1 MDKTLMIVDDSATMR
16 MIVRRFLRSA
26 GFKFDSIIEACNGKE
41 ALMLLAVERVDMM
54 LVDVD
59 MPVMGGPELVR
70 KVRKEKAYRDIRI
83 VMVSKESSP
92 DLIDR
97 VLADG
102 ADAYIL
108 KPFTPMMFEDRLTPI
123 LYFGSADSQPDQGSV
138 IK

>member
-1 MDKTLMIVDDSATMR
+1 MGKSLMIVDDSATMR

-26 GFKFDSIIEACNGKE
+26 GFKFDHITEACNGKE
-41 ALMLLAVERVDMM
+41 ALIELAGKPLDMII
-54 LVDVD
+54 VDVD
-59 MPVMGGPELVR
+59 MPIIDGPALVR
-70 KVRKEKAYRDIRI
+70 EVRKDPAFRNMKI

-108 KPFTPMMFEDRLTPI
+108 KPFTPMMFEERLAPLLDPYEPRI
-123 LYFGSADSQPDQGSV
+123 V
-138 IK
+138 R

>member
-1 MDKTLMIVDDSATMR
+1 MAKSLMIVDDSATMR

-26 GFKFDSIIEACNGKE
+26 GFKFDPILEAGNGKE
-41 ALMLLAVERVDMM
+41 ALTRLAGKPVDMM
-54 LVDVD
+54 IVDVD
-59 MPVMGGPELVR
+59 MPILGGPELVR
-70 KVRKEKAYRDIRI
+70 EIRKDPAFRDMRI

-108 KPFTPMMFEDRLTPI
+108 KPFTPIMFEERLAPFLDPTRT
-123 LYFGSADSQPDQGSV
+123 ARR
-138 IK
+138 

>member
-16 MIVRRFLRSA
+16 MIVRQFLRTA
-26 GFKFDSIIEACNGKE
+26 GFKFDSIVEACNGKE
-41 ALMLLAVERVDMM
+41 ALMLLAVETVDMM

-59 MPVMGGPELVR
+59 MPVMDGVELIR
-70 KVRKEKAYRDIRI
+70 NVRKEKAYRDIRI

-108 KPFTPMMFEDRLTPI
+108 KPFTPRMFEERLTPF
-123 LYFGSADSQPDQGSV
+123 LYFAPVDAQHNQ
-138 IK
+138 

>member
-16 MIVRRFLRSA
+16 MIVRRFLRTA
-26 GFKFDSIIEACNGKE
+26 GFKFDSIVEACNGKE
-41 ALMLLAVERVDMM
+41 ALMLLAVEKVDMM

-59 MPVMGGPELVR
+59 MPVMDGVELIR
-70 KVRKEKAYRDIRI
+70 NVRKEKAYRDIRI

-108 KPFTPMMFEDRLTPI
+108 KPFTPRMFEERLTPF
-123 LYFGSADSQPDQGSV
+123 LYFAPVDAQHDQ
-138 IK
+138 

>member
-1 MDKTLMIVDDSATMR
+1 MAKSLMIVDDSATMR

-26 GFKFDSIIEACNGKE
+26 GFKFDRILEASNGKE
-41 ALMLLAVERVDMM
+41 ALTRLAGKPVDMM
-54 LVDVD
+54 IVDVD
-59 MPVMGGPELVR
+59 MPVLGGPELVR
-70 KVRKEKAYRDIRI
+70 EIRKDPVFRDMRI

-108 KPFTPMMFEDRLTPI
+108 KPFTPIMFEERLTPF
-123 LYFGSADSQPDQGSV
+123 LDT
-138 IK
+138 

>member
-16 MIVRRFLRSA
+16 MIVRRCLRTA
-26 GFKFDSIIEACNGKE
+26 GFKFDSIVEACNGKE
-41 ALMLLAVERVDMM
+41 ALMLLAVETVDMM

-59 MPVMGGPELVR
+59 MPVMDGVELIR
-70 KVRKEKAYRDIRI
+70 NVRKEKAYRDIRI

-108 KPFTPMMFEDRLTPI
+108 KPFTPRMFEERLTPF
-123 LYFGSADSQPDQGSV
+123 LYFAPVDAQHNQ
-138 IK
+138 